1 MSSALTDQL
10 TPSELTA
17 ARALAA
23 AIIPA
28 GRRFR
33 AADDR
38 TISTALELLGGI
50 SSAGPRLFGPA
61 TLLLDRAAML
71 RTGRRF
77 SNLVAG
83 EQEKL
88 LRRWSGNPLLRVPL
102 KIIASALKAAHYE
115 DPDIYAALGCEFDK
129 GGPAED
135 ARWLS
140 QIEDGEQWTDDGE
153 ELECDVVVMGTG
165 AGGAVVGRELAD
177 RGYAVLFIE
186 EGRHYR
192 RDSFRGSALH
202 AHHSFYRDRAGIA
215 SFGNAVMPVV
225 MGRLVGGS
233 TAINTAT
240 CWRTPDWIADEWC
253 ERLGTDALSP
263 ENMKPHFE
271 RVEREL
277 EIAPTDWK
285 YLGRSAE
292 LVREGC
298 ERLGWNFYRVM
309 RNARDCDAQGVCD
322 FGCPSDGRRSMNIT
336 YIPSALQRGAML
348 FSSMRGE
355 RVIIENGRAVGL
367 EARSVTTGA
376 TLRVRS
382 RAVILAGG
390 AVPTPLFLLG
400 QGICNQSN
408 QIGRNL
414 SLHPGAS
421 VSALFDE
428 KIDCFNSVPQGVC
441 CDQFHEDGML
451 MLGANAAINVAALT
465 FGLTGQRLTEAMDAY
480 DRVAGLACMIE
491 DDARGRVRRRRN
503 GSPLITYSMT
513 KNDVDRLQRGLGH
526 VMDVFRAAGA
536 TRYYPCTPRFPIIET
551 DAELRRFKTAR
562 MTARDF
568 IMMSFH
574 PLGTCR
580 MGKDPTTS
588 VVGIDHQ
595 THEVRDLF
603 IVDGST
609 VPGPPAVNPQ
619 LTIMAMA
626 TRAAGVIAG
635 HLG

>member
-1 MSSALTDQL
+1 MSRSLTDQL
-10 TPSELTA
+10 TPSQLTA

-28 GRRFR
+28 GRMFR
-33 AADDR
+33 AGDDR
-38 TISTALELLGGI
+38 TIGTALELMSGI
-50 SSAGPRLFGPA
+50 YAGAPRVFGA
-61 TLLLDRAAML
+61 IAMLLEGAAVL

-77 SNLVAG
+77 SSLSAHK
-83 EQEKL
+83 QERL
-88 LRRWSGNPLLRVPL
+88 LKRWSQDPALHKPLNIL
-102 KIIASALKAAHYE
+102 AAALKATHYE
-115 DPDIYAALGCEFDK
+115 DADIYAALGCEFVK
-129 GGPAED
+129 GGPAEK
-135 ARWLS
+135 ARWLG
-140 QIEDGEQWTDDGE
+140 QIEDGDEWTSDGE
-153 ELECDVVVMGTG
+153 QLECDVVVMGTG
-165 AGGAVVGRELAD
+165 AGGAVVGRELAE

-192 RDSFRGSALH
+192 RDSFTGSAMK
-202 AHHSFYRDRAGIA
+202 AHQTFYRNHAGIA
-215 SFGNAVMPVV
+215 SFGNTVMPVV

-263 ENMKPHFE
+263 ENMRPHYE
-271 RVEREL
+271 RLEREL

-285 YLGRSAE
+285 HLGRSAE
-292 LVREGC
+292 LVSKGC
-298 ERLGWNFYRVM
+298 ERLGWNYYRVM
-309 RNARDCDAQGVCD
+309 RNARDCDGQGVCD
-322 FGCPSDGRRSMNIT
+322 FGCPTDGRRSMNIT
-336 YIPSALQRGAML
+336 YIPAALQRGAML
-348 FSSMRGE
+348 FTSMRGE
-355 RVIIENGRAVGL
+355 RVLVENGRAVGL

-376 TLRVRS
+376 TLRIRS

-400 QGICNQSN
+400 QGICNQSD

-414 SLHPGAS
+414 SLHPGAG

-428 KIDCFNSVPQGVC
+428 KIECYNSVPQGLC
-441 CDQFHEDGML
+441 CDEFHKDGLL

-465 FGLTGQRLTEAMDAY
+465 IGLTGQRLTEAMESY
-480 DRVAGLACMIE
+480 DRVAGLGCMIE
-491 DDARGRVRRRRN
+491 DEARGRVRRRKN
-503 GSPLITYSMT
+503 GDPFITYSMT
-513 KNDVDRLQRGLGH
+513 KNDVQRLQRGLGH
-526 VMDVFRAAGA
+526 VMDIFRAAGA
-536 TRYYPCTPRFPIIET
+536 TRYFPGTPRFPVVET
-551 DAELRRFKTAR
+551 DADLQRFKTTR
-562 MTARDF
+562 MAARDF
-568 IMMSFH
+568 SMMSFH

-580 MGKDPTTS
+580 MGKDPATS

-619 LTIMAMA
+619 LTVMAMA
-626 TRAAGVIAG
+626 TRAAGVIAD